1 MTLLEFESL
10 ELTAQLEHVVET
22 GTPIAQIKTP
32 RKGSLLY
39 ALYNFYV
46 ELEMEYKKGIS
57 DVVAVHPFRIGPK
70 LEKYLEQIDISE
82 LGLDKAA

>member
-10 ELTAQLEHVVET
+10 ELTEQLELVVDR
-22 GTPIAQIKTP
+22 GTPIAQIKTT

-39 ALYNFYV
+39 SLYNFYV

-57 DVVAVHPFRIGPK
+57 DVVAVHSFRIGPK

-82 LGLDKAA
+82 LGLGKAA